1 MIFSVS
7 MGAAAT
13 VWASNH
19 FVTRSKE
26 PLKQCGAQVTGRL
39 TCDTKKS
46 DWAIL
51 ALGIIIL
58 VSTFLFVRHDSTQ
71 LLKKNVTGSWA
82 EVRGTNEIMQFN
94 IDGTVIMQSPSE
106 YHRCLY
112 DFPGAHSIRLDCAI
126 EGELPNPRVWDF
138 SLTTDKMTV
147 SDGREVGTYER
158 E

>member
-1 MIFSVS
+1 
-7 MGAAAT
+7 
-13 VWASNH
+13 
-19 FVTRSKE
+19 
-26 PLKQCGAQVTGRL
+26 VTGRL
-39 TCDTKKS
+39 TRDTKQF

-51 ALGIIIL
+51 ALGVIVL
-58 VSTFLFVRHDSTQ
+58 VSTLLYIRHDSTQ
-71 LLKKNVTGSWA
+71 LLKKNVIGSWA

-94 IDGTVIMQSPSE
+94 TDGTVIMQSPSE

-112 DFPGAHSIRLDCAI
+112 DFPSAHSIRLDCAT
-126 EGELPNPRVWDF
+126 EGAPPSPRVWDF